1 MNCKRSVCVLICVFC
16 FCCVLGNV
24 KRTFR
29 IQELTVTEKKLNDCK
44 NQKKLC
50 VTSSSDCH
58 YMALDGAPRVPR
70 TPENFLNTSC
80 HYRIHEQS
88 FTCRW
93 IQTKDVRSETISSFI
108 FSRVQDF
115 IYCPAILNMHS
126 TFNLTI
132 KSKSV
137 ISQKEQF
144 SDIYPLNITDITQAP
159 RPLITSVNATDS
171 SISVTWTSATTPITK
186 CKIRYKR
193 LNTESWTETA
203 DFVSSVESQFVI
215 EGLQSFSVFDLSVS
229 CFHGFGRWSD
239 WSEETRVKTTES
251 LPSAA
256 LSLSYY
262 VDSDENSGIRRLV
275 LLWKALDV
283 TDARGLIRGYEVSY
297 KPITQPSL
305 KKTRHTSHLKA
316 VVLVRSE
323 EYEVSVCAYNS
334 AGRSPDR
341 RLTVDA
347 SRTHDV
353 PAVRSLWVYS
363 DGSSLWIRW
372 EYEFTAVN
380 ISEFAIEWSSA
391 TDGEHRRWE
400 RVDGSTFT
408 VRLPG
413 IEAQQTYNIS
423 VFPICGSLAG
433 PPNNI
438 SADLQHGALLDPV
451 GFGLLNVSS
460 SSVALR
466 WSWKEAKPGV
476 CVLQYRL
483 VLTGPDEIQTLA
495 VFPDKQQHSFLHLH
509 PNTKYSV
516 HIHGETRDGNFTK
529 ASLDITTLLLDYEE
543 MMRFAVPAVLLLL
556 IFGIFSVLSRTVCRE
571 YLFPIIANP
580 RYSLIGRWLLNPH
593 LQGSD
598 KICVLKLD
606 GLFLMDQQMEKSV
619 FVVSD
624 HEDEVPLKTS
634 EAAEGTALWKPC
646 SDDEESALTPSS
658 LPEYVDLPFLPDSSG
673 YVQTGQIPGERN
685 SD

>member
-1 MNCKRSVCVLICVFC
+1 
-16 FCCVLGNV
+16 
-24 KRTFR
+24 
-29 IQELTVTEKKLNDCK
+29 
-44 NQKKLC
+44 
-50 VTSSSDCH
+50 
-58 YMALDGAPRVPR
+58 
-70 TPENFLNTSC
+70 
-80 HYRIHEQS
+80 
-88 FTCRW
+88 
-93 IQTKDVRSETISSFI
+93 
-108 FSRVQDF
+108 
-115 IYCPAILNMHS
+115 MHS
-126 TFNLTI
+126 TLNLTI

-144 SDIYPLNITDITQAP
+144 SDIYPLIIGDIIKVP

-171 SISVTWTSATTPITK
+171 SINVTWTSGKIPIRIIK

-193 LNTESWTETA
+193 LNTKSWTETA
-203 DFVSSVESQFVI
+203 DFQASVESQFVI

-262 VDSDENSGIRRLV
+262 VDSDGNSGIRRLV

-297 KPITQPSL
+297 KSFTQPSL
-305 KKTRHTSHLKA
+305 KKTINTTHLKT

-353 PAVRSLWVYS
+353 PAVKSLWVYS

-372 EYEFTAVN
+372 EYEFTVVN

-391 TDGEHRRWE
+391 TDSEHKRWE

-413 IEAQQTYNIS
+413 IEVQQTYNIS
-423 VFPICGSLAG
+423 VFPICESLSG
-433 PPNNI
+433 PPKNI
-438 SADLQHGALLDPV
+438 SADLQHGALLGLV
-451 GFGLLNVSS
+451 RFGLLNVSS

-466 WSWKEAKPGV
+466 WSWQEAKPGV
-476 CVLQYRL
+476 SVLQYRL
-483 VLTGPDEIQTLA
+483 VLTGPNEIQTLA
-495 VFPDKQQHSFLHLH
+495 VFPDKQQHLFLHLR

-556 IFGIFSVLSRTVCRE
+556 IFGIFSVLSRTMCRE
-571 YLFPIIANP
+571 YFFPIIANP

-598 KICVLKLD
+598 KIWVLNLD

-634 EAAEGTALWKPC
+634 VTAEGTALWKPC
-646 SDDEESALTPSS
+646 SDYEESALTPSS
-658 LPEYVDLPFLPDSSG
+658 LPEYVDLPFLPDGSG